1 MTRRPRLLTVVM
13 IAMAFAMTACQTTTS
28 TVDELDYED
37 FDYIDSFAQIW
48 TRRDPG
54 GDYIVYLYSTSC
66 ATCEDI
72 KDELFAFAQN
82 YTAHHVYFF
91 DITGYQT
98 SDPDVAQNF
107 VAVTGITQLYY
118 PALLLVQNQSF
129 DPTAQNRYYYSG
141 KTRILPILYDLEH
154 GVFTFGD

>member
-1 MTRRPRLLTVVM
+1 MTRRSWLLAVLVT
-13 IAMAFAMTACQTTTS
+13 AMAFALTACGSTTT
-28 TVDELDYED
+28 TADELGYED

-72 KDELFAFAQN
+72 KDEMFAFAQN
-82 YTAHHVYFF
+82 YTARHVYFF

-118 PALLLVQNQSF
+118 PALLLVEDQGF
-129 DPTAQNRYYYSG
+129 DPTAQNRYFYSG
-141 KTRILPILYDLEH
+141 KTRILPILYDLEQ